1 MRNTKILVVDD
12 EHLIRWSLE
21 QSLKKQGYEV
31 TTAASGEE
39 ALKVVQDDPPELMLL
54 DIQLPGM
61 DGLQVLEKVKE
72 FDSEVII
79 LMVTALGVL
88 ETAVK
93 AMRMGAYDYIN
104 KPFNLDELSI
114 TVKKALETRDLR
126 KEVAHLRSDQ
136 EKKFGID
143 NIIGDSRHMCQVL
156 DMVRKVAKSDASTV
170 LIQGESGT
178 GKELIARAIHLESAR
193 REKPFMAI
201 NCAAVPETLLESEL
215 MGHEKGA
222 FTDAKSQKRGLFEM
236 SDGGTIFLD
245 EIGDMEMGMQAKL
258 LRVLEER
265 SFRRVG
271 GTKEIPVDVRIVSA
285 TNQELLKKIED
296 KSFRN
301 DLYYRLQVI
310 PIYLPALRER
320 RDDIMLLVD
329 FFIAHYNREFGKD
342 VKGVSKMAQKF
353 LEEYEWPGNVRELR
367 NIIER
372 AIILENEET
381 LMLEHL
387 PRELVSK
394 TGEVASGPMNLRIPP
409 EGIDIEDVEREL
421 IRQALEVAEGNQSKA
436 AKKLNLGIDA
446 FRYRMKKFGFLGQ

>member
-1 MRNTKILVVDD
+1 MRNTRILVVDD

-21 QSLKKQGYEV
+21 QSLKKQGYDV
-31 TTAASGEE
+31 ITAASGEE
-39 ALKVVQDDPPELMLL
+39 AIRQVQEDAPALMLL

-72 FDSEVII
+72 LDDEII
-79 LMVTALGVL
+79 VVMVTALGVL

-93 AMRMGAYDYIN
+93 AMRLGAHDYIN

-114 TVKKALETRDLR
+114 IVKKALETRQLR
-126 KEVAHLRSDQ
+126 KEVAHLRSAQ
-136 EKKFGID
+136 ESKFGID
-143 NIIGDSRHMCQVL
+143 NIIGESRHMKQVL

-178 GKELIARAIHLESAR
+178 GKELIARAIHMESAR
-193 REKPFMAI
+193 KDKPFMAI

-222 FTDAKSQKRGLFEM
+222 FTDAKNQKQGLFEM
-236 SDGGTIFLD
+236 TDGGTLFLD
-245 EIGDMEMGMQAKL
+245 EIGDMEVGMQAKL

-265 SFRRVG
+265 TVRRVG
-271 GTKEIPVDVRIVSA
+271 GNKEIPVDVRIVSA

-296 KSFRN
+296 KTFRN

-310 PIYLPALRER
+310 PIYLPPLRER
-320 RDDIMLLVD
+320 RDDIMTLVD
-329 FFIAHYNREFGKD
+329 FFIRYYNREFGKA
-342 VKGVSKMAQKF
+342 VAGVSKMARKF
-353 LEEYEWPGNVRELR
+353 LEEYDWPGNVRELR

-387 PRELVSK
+387 PQELISK
-394 TGEVASGPMNLRIPP
+394 ASGDASGPMSLRIPP

-421 IRQALEVAEGNQSKA
+421 IRQSLEIAEGNQSKA

-446 FRYRMKKFGFLGQ
+446 FRYRMKKFGFLS

>member
-1 MRNTKILVVDD
+1 MRNTRILVVDD

-21 QSLKKQGYEV
+21 QSLKKQGYDV
-31 TTAASGEE
+31 ITAASGEE
-39 ALKVVQDDPPELMLL
+39 AIRQVQEESPALMLL

-72 FDSEVII
+72 LDGEII
-79 LMVTALGVL
+79 VVMVTALGVL

-93 AMRMGAYDYIN
+93 AMRLGAHDYIN

-114 TVKKALETRDLR
+114 IIKKALETRQLR
-126 KEVAHLRSDQ
+126 KEVAHLRSAQ
-136 EKKFGID
+136 ESKFGID
-143 NIIGDSRHMCQVL
+143 NIIGDSRHMKQVL

-178 GKELIARAIHLESAR
+178 GKELIARAIHMESAR
-193 REKPFMAI
+193 KDKPFMAI

-215 MGHEKGA
+215 MGHEKGS
-222 FTDAKSQKRGLFEM
+222 FTDAKSQKRGMFEV
-236 SDGGTIFLD
+236 SDGGTLFLD

-265 SFRRVG
+265 TFRRVG

-285 TNQELLKKIED
+285 TNQELLQKIED
-296 KSFRN
+296 KTFRN

-320 RDDIMLLVD
+320 PEDIMPLVE
-329 FFIAHYNREFGKD
+329 FFIRYYNKEFGKT
-342 VKGVSKMAQKF
+342 VAGVSKMAQKF

-387 PRELVSK
+387 PRELISK
-394 TGEVASGPMNLRIPP
+394 TGDIASGPMNLRIPP

-421 IRQALEVAEGNQSKA
+421 IRQSLEIAEGNQSKA

-446 FRYRMKKFGFLGQ
+446 FRYRMKKFGFLS